1 MFTSTIILSGT
12 VVIEGITFR
21 WWLTD
26 GIAQRLTVSHPAHGT
41 ETQTLSA
48 EPASQARA
56 LSRAMLAAAGMVD
69 PVGIAADVEAA
80 PIGGHAKTGEN

>member
-12 VVIEGITFR
+12 VVIEGVSFR

-41 ETQTLSA
+41 RTQPLTSDP
-48 EPASQARA
+48 ESQARA
-56 LSRAMLAAAGMVD
+56 VGRALLAGRPRAGGD
-69 PVGIAADVEAA
+69 
-80 PIGGHAKTGEN
+80 